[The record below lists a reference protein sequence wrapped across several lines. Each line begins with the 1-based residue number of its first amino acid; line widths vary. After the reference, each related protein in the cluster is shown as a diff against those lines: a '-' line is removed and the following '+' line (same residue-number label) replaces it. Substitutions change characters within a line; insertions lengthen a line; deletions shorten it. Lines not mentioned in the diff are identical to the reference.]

1 MLANKRFTRLNVSL
15 FRHKTNTLFGS
26 EKDALPQ
33 NTCFWCHKH
42 GYKMFQQL
50 MKWAGLLVVEVVS
63 NTDVKHTKTNTWAEM
78 FICRRWWDVKVRLV
92 HQVDLHMS
100 NPRLRHCLI
109 WMLFLRDAGLLSTS
123 QSDVVASVRW
133 RIFWLTNTTTASKS
147 KLRLLNGSLFWRAET
162 RNEGLLTT
170 TKISNCS
177 SSMRFIHK
185 ISKFS
190 SETYS
195 GVQTY

>member
-1 MLANKRFTRLNVSL
+1 
-15 FRHKTNTLFGS
+15 
-26 EKDALPQ
+26 
-33 NTCFWCHKH
+33 
-42 GYKMFQQL
+42 MFQQL
-50 MKWAGLLVVEVVS
+50 MKWADLLVVEVVS

-100 NPRLRHCLI
+100 NPRLRRCLI
-109 WMLFLRDAGLLSTS
+109 WMLFLRDAGPLSTS

-177 SSMRFIHK
+177 SSMCFIHN